1 MSTFFDQGK
10 ELFATKMLY
19 ARVDGGTVLKDI
31 MSEIQ
36 DNRSEIETLSRMFEH
51 QDIKNYAT
59 DFRFPV
65 RIKAFESLME
75 NIKVMFKEDGY
86 NFDLKTYWTAIYN
99 DTAIHNMHIHKFSVL
114 DEINYSGILY
124 LSDIG
129 ETMFYS
135 PNPTSQQL
143 QYCEYSEAGKII
155 MFPSNIPHWV
165 TQHKQSDCERVVMSF
180 NFSLYE
186 VVNK

>member
-19 ARVDGGTVLKDI
+19 ARVDGGTTLKDI

-36 DNRSEIETLSRMFEH
+36 SKRSDIETLSRMFEH
-51 QDIKNYAT
+51 QDVKNYAT

-65 RIKAFESLME
+65 QIKAFESLMDD
-75 NIKVMFKEDGY
+75 IKAMFKEDGY

-99 DTAIHNMHIHKFSVL
+99 DTAIHNMHIHKYSVH

-124 LSDIG
+124 LTDIG

-135 PNPTSQQL
+135 PNPTAQQL
-143 QYCEYSEAGKII
+143 EYCEYSQAGKIV

-165 TQHKQSDCERVVMSF
+165 NQHKQSDCERVVMSF